1 MPYFGQ
7 RLVRLGL
14 VLLLVSGLAFGLG
27 NLAPGDPAEQALRR
41 GGGEP
46 TAEAIAALRERFG
59 LDRPLPLRYLSWLGQ
74 ALIGDLGTSYRDR
87 EPVLRHLLRGLSF
100 TAVLGVTALG
110 VAVGLGVPLGVLA
123 ALRRGGL
130 ADQAVR
136 LLAVLG
142 FAVPSFWLGLLLI
155 LFFALTL
162 RLTPTGGSDGPAHL
176 ILPALTLAARP
187 AAGLA
192 RLTRAT
198 LLETLNRDYVRA
210 ARARGLA
217 EPSVVLGHA
226 LRNALLPVVTFAGL
240 AFGRMLGG
248 AAIVETVFAW
258 PGLGRLV
265 VEAAFDRDYP
275 VVQGFVLLSGAVF
288 VTLNLSVDLM
298 YRTLDPRVRRTREEL
313 GR

>member
-1 MPYFGQ
+1 MPDFGR
-7 RLVRLGL
+7 RLGRLGL
-14 VLLLVSGLAFGLG
+14 VLLLVSALAFGLG

-46 TAEAIAALRERFG
+46 TSEAIMALREQLG
-59 LDRPLPLRYLSWLGQ
+59 LDRPLPQRYLGWLGR
-74 ALIGDLGTSYRDR
+74 AVIGDFGTSYRDR
-87 EPVLRHLLRGLSF
+87 EPVLQHLLRGLSF
-100 TAVLGVTALG
+100 TAVLGVAALA
-110 VAVGLGVPLGVLA
+110 VAVGLGVPLGLLA
-123 ALRRGGL
+123 AVRRGGL

-136 LLAVLG
+136 LLAVFG

-176 ILPALTLAARP
+176 ILPALTLGARP

-198 LLETLNRDYVRA
+198 LLETLSRDYVRA

-217 EPSVVLGHA
+217 EPAVVLGHA

-275 VVQGFVLLSGAVF
+275 VVQGFVLLSGALF
-288 VTLNLSVDLM
+288 VTLNLSVDLL
-298 YRTLDPRVRRTREEL
+298 YRALDPRVRRIREGL
-313 GR
+313 GA

>member
-1 MPYFGQ
+1 MAYFGQ

-14 VLLLVSGLAFGLG
+14 VLLLVSAMAFGLG
-27 NLAPGDPAEQALRR
+27 NLAPGDPAEQTLRR

-46 TAEAIAALRERFG
+46 TAEATATLRQQFG

-74 ALIGDLGTSYRDR
+74 AMLGDLGTSYRDR
-87 EPVLRHLLRGLSF
+87 APVLEHLLRGLSF
-100 TAVLGVTALG
+100 TATLGVASLA

-130 ADQAVR
+130 ADHAVR

-142 FAVPSFWLGLLLI
+142 VAVPSFWLGLLLI
-155 LFFALTL
+155 LLFALTL

-198 LLETLNRDYVRA
+198 LLETISRDYVRA

-217 EPSVVLGHA
+217 ERSVVLGHA

-275 VVQGFVLLSGAVF
+275 VVQGFVLLSAVVF
-288 VTLNLSVDLM
+288 VSLNLSVDLL
-298 YRTLDPRVRRTREEL
+298 YRALDPRVRPMP
-313 GR
+313 GMSGA